1 MRLVASSQG
10 LFHFSLT
17 WDSRLEA
24 PPLYCFVRAR
34 VHAHTHTRT
43 VSIVYV
49 HIRSLDRL
57 STFPRSA
64 PPCSQA
70 PITAGLVPSPLS
82 IGSDVACPTGS
93 APPLRPHICRVSVSA
108 HGPRSAAI
116 LEKIVIMTSAHS
128 RRQGDSS
135 TLLPLDPA
143 PFSFHD

>member
-24 PPLYCFVRAR
+24 PALYCFARAR
-34 VHAHTHTRT
+34 ACTSARTHTHT

-57 STFPRSA
+57 STFPGSA

-70 PITAGLVPSPLS
+70 PITAGLVPSSLS

-93 APPLRPHICRVSVSA
+93 APPLRPRICRDSVSA
-108 HGPRSAAI
+108 HGAPLRCDPGENCNYDI
-116 LEKIVIMTSAHS
+116 RPLEEA
-128 RRQGDSS
+128 RR
-135 TLLPLDPA
+135 
-143 PFSFHD
+143 